1 MRGTYKRAMRVIALL
16 IALFAVAD
24 SATART
30 RAAGS
35 WQPRRILLVIA
46 HPDDELL
53 FAPYLGPRCATGAAT
68 CTILLLTRGEGGG
81 DPDVRA
87 REMAAS
93 ASLLRASVI
102 RYAHPDIMAP
112 WMERDT
118 ILREINDAIA
128 AFRPDT
134 IFTFDPEHGTTG
146 HPAHR
151 ETGSLVLATGAHN
164 VYLLETR
171 AEFVGSGFVLRPAR
185 DDAWAPPAD
194 WSYAVTIARI
204 HASQFTPAQ
213 VESLRTLPSEQRR
226 VWLIRA
232 R

>member
-1 MRGTYKRAMRVIALL
+1 MRRPAAVLL
-16 IALFAVAD
+16 LLALFA
-24 SATART
+24 TA
-30 RAAGS
+30 AAARPHASGS

-53 FAPYLGPRCATGAAT
+53 FAPYLGPRCASGSAT
-68 CTILLLTRGEGGG
+68 CAILLLTRGEGGG
-81 DPDVRA
+81 NPDVRGE
-87 REMAAS
+87 EMASS
-93 ASLLRASVI
+93 ANLLRATLI

-112 WMERDT
+112 WAERET
-118 ILREINDAIA
+118 VAREIRDAIA
-128 AFRPDT
+128 LFGPDT

-151 ETGSLVLATGAHN
+151 ETGALVLESGARN

-171 AEFVGSGFVLRPAR
+171 AEFAGSGFVLSPAR
-185 DDAWAPPAD
+185 DDAWTYDPGPD
-194 WSYAVTIARI
+194 WDYAVRIAEI

-213 VESLRTLPSEQRR
+213 VDSLRALPAAQRR
-226 VWLIRA
+226 VWLMRA

>member
-1 MRGTYKRAMRVIALL
+1 MRAIALL
-16 IALFAVAD
+16 IMLFGVCES
-24 SATART
+24 SAGRV

-68 CTILLLTRGEGGG
+68 CAILLLTRGEAGG

-87 REMAAS
+87 QEMAAS
-93 ASLLRASVI
+93 AGLLHASLVSYRHADL
-102 RYAHPDIMAP
+102 MAP
-112 WMERDT
+112 WVERDT
-118 ILREINDAIA
+118 ILREIDDAIA
-128 AFRPDT
+128 TFHPDT

-151 ETGSLVLATGAHN
+151 ETGSLVLATGARN

-171 AEFVGSGFVLRPAR
+171 ATFVGSGFVLWPASE
-185 DDAWAPPAD
+185 DAWAPAVD
-194 WSYAVTIARI
+194 WEWAVRIAEI
-204 HASQFTPAQ
+204 HASQFTAEQ
-213 VESLRTLPSEQRR
+213 VGSLRALTAGQQR
-226 VWLIRA
+226 VWLR
-232 R
+232 RVR

>member
-1 MRGTYKRAMRVIALL
+1 MRVIALF
-16 IALFAVAD
+16 IALFAMAD
-24 SATART
+24 SAAARV

-53 FAPYLGPRCATGAAT
+53 FAPYLGPRCATGVST
-68 CTILLLTRGEGGG
+68 CAILLLTRGEGGG

-87 REMAAS
+87 SEMDAS
-93 ASLLRASVI
+93 ANLLRASVI

-112 WMERDT
+112 WLERDT
-118 ILREINDAIA
+118 ILREIGDAIA
-128 AFRPDT
+128 TFAPDT

-164 VYLLETR
+164 IYLLETR
-171 AEFVGSGFVLRPAR
+171 ADFVGSGFVLRPAR
-185 DDAWAPPAD
+185 DDAWAPQAD
-194 WSYAVTIARI
+194 WSYAVRIAEI

-213 VESLRTLPSEQRR
+213 VESLRTLPGEQRR
-226 VWLIRA
+226 VWLLRA

>member
-1 MRGTYKRAMRVIALL
+1 MRVIALL
-16 IALFAVAD
+16 LMLFGVCES
-24 SATART
+24 SAGRV

-53 FAPYLGPRCATGAAT
+53 FAPYLGPRCASGVAT
-68 CTILLLTRGEGGG
+68 CQILLLTRGEAGG
-81 DPDVRA
+81 DPIVRGN
-87 REMAAS
+87 EMALS
-93 ASLLRASVI
+93 ASLLHATLVS
-102 RYAHPDIMAP
+102 YAHPDLMAP
-112 WMERDT
+112 WADREA
-118 ILREINDAIA
+118 ILREIDAAIA
-128 AFRPDT
+128 AFGPDT

-151 ETGSLVLATGAHN
+151 ETGSLVLATGARN

-171 AEFVGSGFVLRPAR
+171 AEFVGSGFVLGPAR
-185 DDAWAPPAD
+185 EGAWTYDPGAD
-194 WSYAVTIARI
+194 WSYAVRIAEI

-213 VESLRTLPSEQRR
+213 VESLRTLPVAQRR
-226 VWLIRA
+226 VWLTRA

>member
-1 MRGTYKRAMRVIALL
+1 MRVIALL
-16 IALFAVAD
+16 IALFAAAD
-24 SATART
+24 SAGARV

-68 CTILLLTRGEGGG
+68 CAILLLTRGEGGG

-87 REMAAS
+87 QEMTAS
-93 ASLLRASVI
+93 ASLLRATVI
-102 RYAHPDIMAP
+102 RHGHPDIMAP
-112 WMERDT
+112 WLERDT
-118 ILREINDAIA
+118 ILREIHDAIA
-128 AFRPDT
+128 TFAPDT

-151 ETGSLVLATGAHN
+151 ETGSLVLATGARN

-171 AEFVGSGFVLRPAR
+171 AELAGSGFVLRPAR
-185 DDAWAPPAD
+185 EDAWAPPVD
-194 WSYAVTIARI
+194 WSYAVTIAGI
-204 HASQFTPAQ
+204 HASQFSPAQ
-213 VESLRTLPSEQRR
+213 VESLRTLPNEQRR
-226 VWLIRA
+226 VWLLRA